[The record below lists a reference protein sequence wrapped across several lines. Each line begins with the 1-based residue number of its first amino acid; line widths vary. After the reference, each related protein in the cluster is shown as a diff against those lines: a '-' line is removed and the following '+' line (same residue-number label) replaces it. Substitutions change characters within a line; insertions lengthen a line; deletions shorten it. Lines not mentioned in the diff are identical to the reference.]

1 MKITKLYKYPIK
13 SLTPSKSES
22 LTLNENG
29 YIQGDRLFGFRFQD
43 AGSRDNFEWQRKTNF
58 AALMHMPQIAKLNV
72 EYDEKNRQL
81 IIRYDGNIIIN
92 ANVDTQRD
100 EIEEKFTEFVI
111 NSDTDLIKNFPQRFP
126 FVFIGGENSNH
137 FHDTPNGGLTLHS
150 QESLNDLNNQLGY
163 EIEHTRFRSN
173 IIIEG
178 INPWEE
184 FDWIGKN
191 IEINGLFFN
200 VEKPVNRCLAI
211 NCNPSNGM
219 TDKNVLKSMLDIQ
232 DKKPPV
238 FAIKLIPLNTEGV
251 IRIGNKLLIHEE
263 KNH

>member
-29 YIQGDRLFGFRFQD
+29 YIEGDRLFGFRFKD
-43 AGSRDNFEWQRKTNF
+43 AGSRDDFEWQKKTSF

-72 EYDEKNRQL
+72 EFDDKKREL
-81 IIRYDGNIIIN
+81 IIKYDVNTIIK
-92 ANVDTQRD
+92 ANVDTQKN
-100 EIEEKFTEFVI
+100 EIEDRFTEFVI

-126 FVFIGGENSNH
+126 FVFIGGGNSNH
-137 FHDTPNGGLTLHS
+137 FHDTRDGGVTLHS
-150 QESLNDLNNQLGY
+150 QESLNDLNKRLGY
-163 EIEHTRFRSN
+163 EVEHTRFRSN

-191 IEINGLFFN
+191 IEINGLCFK
-200 VEKPVNRCLAI
+200 VEKTVNRCLAI
-211 NCNPSNGM
+211 NCNPGNGIR
-219 TDKNVLKSMLDIQ
+219 DKNVLKSMLDIQ

-238 FAIKLIPLNTEGV
+238 FAIKLIPLNTEGKIIV
-251 IRIGNKLLIHEE
+251 GNDLVV
-263 KNH
+263 N

>member
-29 YIQGDRLFGFRFQD
+29 YIEGDRLFGFRFKD

-72 EYDEKNRQL
+72 AYDEKNRQL
-81 IIRYDGNIIIN
+81 IIRYDGNTIIN
-92 ANVDTQRD
+92 ANVDTQKD

-251 IRIGNKLLIHEE
+251 ISIGNELLIH
-263 KNH
+263 